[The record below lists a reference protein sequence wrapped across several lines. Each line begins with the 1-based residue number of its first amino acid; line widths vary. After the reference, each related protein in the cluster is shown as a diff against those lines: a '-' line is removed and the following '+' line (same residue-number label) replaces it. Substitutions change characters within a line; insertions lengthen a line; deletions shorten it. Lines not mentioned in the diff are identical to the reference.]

1 MTNYFNINKRP
12 LNKYLGTYYV
22 LICVEVM
29 IYVRSIHTWIFFI
42 VHIIGGFALIHT
54 WPNITISNFPKGIIK
69 LWIDWSQNH
78 ENVHVENK
86 GEFPAYMNMNLPIW
100 KTYFGYFFLLFS
112 VPLWLNYHDARVST
126 NQGFGFD
133 HFDIIVL
140 LWCMYWWCL
149 FDVFQVGKMCG
160 SHRVG

>member
-1 MTNYFNINKRP
+1 MATKWFNSLDTNSKVKSYFDF
-12 LNKYLGTYYV
+12 LLF
-22 LICVEVM
+22 IC
-29 IYVRSIHTWIFFI
+29 
-42 VHIIGGFALIHT
+42 IIICGFALIHT

-69 LWIDWSQNH
+69 LWIDGRQNR

-86 GEFPAYMNMNLPIW
+86 GEFPDS
-100 KTYFGYFFLLFS
+100 TYLYEKRFLTIFLLFS
-112 VPLWLNYHDARVST
+112 VSLWLNYHDARVST

-133 HFDIIVL
+133 HFDDLGIIVL